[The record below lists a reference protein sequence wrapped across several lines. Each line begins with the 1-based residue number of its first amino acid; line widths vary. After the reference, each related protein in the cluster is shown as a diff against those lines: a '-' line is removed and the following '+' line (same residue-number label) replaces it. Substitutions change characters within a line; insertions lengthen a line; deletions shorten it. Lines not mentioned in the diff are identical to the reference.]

1 MKDLKELAAQYG
13 LETIA
18 VNVIGESGL
27 RDAIVNFTTMQ
38 QAEDFAYKHGL
49 LVDKFENK
57 GGKSSFYEPCG
68 YYPENGFNIYDAYR
82 EKYTCFCKGDAESFQ
97 ETDIDEMLDILDF
110 DNETEKNTFIV
121 ERERVKERIQ
131 NLADDEFI
139 YYDGDSFF
147 SQPMKKNVMRT
158 SDRGNTYIIGVW

>member
-82 EKYTCFCKGDAESFQ
+82 KKSPQWRLE
-97 ETDIDEMLDILDF
+97 IM
-110 DNETEKNTFIV
+110 DNVDKV
-121 ERERVKERIQ
+121 H
-131 NLADDEFI
+131 LADSLRKAAEWLT
-139 YYDGDSFF
+139 
-147 SQPMKKNVMRT
+147 KR
-158 SDRGNTYIIGVW
+158 